1 MPDRWYLWA
10 VLALLVAAGGAT
22 AAGWMIDQR
31 DDYRLEDVVTAD
43 LRVEKEFALTS
54 AVNFTFG
61 IDVFNVTNE
70 GTELSRLR
78 DVTSLNRYFLNDN
91 VSPRIYRLGVRLG
104 WK

>member
-1 MPDRWYLWA
+1 M
-10 VLALLVAAGGAT
+10 
-22 AAGWMIDQR
+22 
-31 DDYRLEDVVTAD
+31 TAD

-78 DVTSLNRYFLNDN
+78 DLSAGNVFFLNDN
-91 VSPRIYRLGVRLG
+91 ISPRIYRLGVRLG
-104 WK
+104 WR